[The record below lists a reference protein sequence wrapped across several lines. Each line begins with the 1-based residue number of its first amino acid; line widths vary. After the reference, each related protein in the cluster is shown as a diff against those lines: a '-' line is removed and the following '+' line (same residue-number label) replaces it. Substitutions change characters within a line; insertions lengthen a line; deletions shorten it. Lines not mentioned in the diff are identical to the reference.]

1 MYIKF
6 SKVRIQKI
14 YFAKS
19 EKHKEFINP
28 KYQIFFIKHYF
39 FLVFVATVEVKVKNI
54 YIFFNKF
61 FFLLSI
67 STTIQKKKDLKATI
81 RITIT

>member
-14 YFAKS
+14 YCAKS
-19 EKHKEFINP
+19 EKYKEFINP
-28 KYQIFFIKHYF
+28 KYHIFFIKHYF
-39 FLVFVATVEVKVKNI
+39 FLVFVASVEVKVKNI
-54 YIFFNKF
+54 YIFFNNF